1 MTFLS
6 LWIVSQHTGTKGRR
20 DTSISDR
27 QSCLRPS
34 QFRLGRSPI
43 DLEEKLRPSFAGVH
57 ARYCIPEPPE
67 GDLDAAGE
75 EAHTGVDPA
84 VRATHQAGAAAA
96 PVPAGLGRGS
106 ARPAGAAL
114 AGGTAAAAD
123 SAASSPCA
131 GSSRTARS
139 SRRPAGASG
148 TARSSRRPA
157 GASHDAAR
165 PGARAAG
172 ARRAATCAAR
182 GATRPGARAAGSDLA
197 AASACTRSAAA
208 TGGAAG
214 ARGGAACTRSA
225 VPLRSVR
232 RASEKQTAQH
242 QAQDM

>member
-57 ARYCIPEPPE
+57 ARHCIPEPPE

-131 GSSRTARS
+131 GSSR
-139 SRRPAGASG
+139 